1 MRTTPG
7 FLIYLR
13 LGPYS
18 AMHYFWPPKII
29 ALCFTTQNLHILFI
43 DLHITYK

>member
-1 MRTTPG
+1 MRTASG

-13 LGPYS
+13 LGPHS
-18 AMHYFWPPKII
+18 AMRYYGPLKII

>member
-1 MRTTPG
+1 MRTTSG

-18 AMHYFWPPKII
+18 AMHYFGPLKTI
-29 ALCFTTQNLHILFI
+29 ALCFMTQNLHILFV